1 MLGVLLVWM
10 FILSFSLV
18 FGFVWN
24 FRLLLMD
31 IKFSVMFMIF
41 DVWWVIWVNEMFGVM
56 LKIII
61 YKFLCN
67 LIFYVFYFY
76 YYFCYYKYVERL
88 LYSKYLVFFEVFFGK
103 LFDLEFYGVNFWNLK
118 IYM

>member
-1 MLGVLLVWM
+1 
-10 FILSFSLV
+10 
-18 FGFVWN
+18 
-24 FRLLLMD
+24 
-31 IKFSVMFMIF
+31 
-41 DVWWVIWVNEMFGVM
+41 MFGIM

-76 YYFCYYKYVERL
+76 YYYFWCYKYVERL
-88 LYSKYLVFFEVFFGK
+88 LYSKYLVFFVVFFGM